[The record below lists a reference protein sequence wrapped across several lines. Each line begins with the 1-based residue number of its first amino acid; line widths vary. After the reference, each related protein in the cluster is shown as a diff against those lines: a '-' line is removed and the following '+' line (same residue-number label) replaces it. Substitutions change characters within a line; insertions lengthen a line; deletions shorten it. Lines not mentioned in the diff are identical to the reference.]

1 MPPDGVTDIAPL
13 FCPHVGCVG
22 VAEAV
27 TAVEAPTVTVA
38 VLVQAGLPEPVTV
51 TVYVPAG
58 TFEGFWPLR
67 PPVQLYE

>member
-1 MPPDGVTDIAPL
+1 MDPL
-13 FCPHVGCVG
+13 LSPQVGCVG

-51 TVYVPAG
+51 TV
-58 TFEGFWPLR
+58 
-67 PPVQLYE
+67 